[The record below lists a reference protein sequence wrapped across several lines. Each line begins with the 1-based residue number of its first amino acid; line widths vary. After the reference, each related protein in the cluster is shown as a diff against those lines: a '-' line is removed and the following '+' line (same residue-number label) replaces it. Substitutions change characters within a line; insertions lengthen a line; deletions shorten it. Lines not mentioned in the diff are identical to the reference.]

1 MRVSV
6 WLCMMLGFC
15 AGLLAQESEWTA
27 HTTDAYSISYPADT
41 WEVSTSGEMGTKF
54 ILWSK
59 LQGLEDTFKEAIT
72 MMEQNITG
80 YNLSLEKYAEM
91 IKAQVPILME
101 NAEILNSKTESGDK
115 GSYHRMVLSAEKDG
129 VKMTVIQ
136 YLYVTDTMAYALT
149 FSCLPKEFEALG
161 PKADKIMQSFKT
173 K

>member
-1 MRVSV
+1 MRV
-6 WLCMMLGFC
+6 FI
-15 AGLLAQESEWTA
+15 LLFILIGVYSGTFAQENKWTI
-27 HTTDAYSISYPADT
+27 HSTDTYTISYPAET
-41 WEVSTSGEMGTKF
+41 WEVATTGEMGTKF

-80 YNLSLEKYAEM
+80 YNLSLDKYAEM
-91 IKAQVPILME
+91 IKAQIPVLME

-161 PKADKIMQSFKT
+161 PKADKIMQTFKI